1 MTTPMRAGDV
11 VAATVTKVLP
21 FGVLVETTAGVPGLV
36 HPAQAQV
43 GTVVRVRVHEFDG
56 SRFGAAIA

>member
-1 MTTPMRAGDV
+1 
-11 VAATVTKVLP
+11 
-21 FGVLVETTAGVPGLV
+21 VLVETTAGVPGLV

>member
-1 MTTPMRAGDV
+1 MNTPLQAGDV

-36 HPAQAQV
+36 HPAHAQ
-43 GTVVRVRVHEFDG
+43 GRHGRQR
-56 SRFGAAIA
+56 SRP